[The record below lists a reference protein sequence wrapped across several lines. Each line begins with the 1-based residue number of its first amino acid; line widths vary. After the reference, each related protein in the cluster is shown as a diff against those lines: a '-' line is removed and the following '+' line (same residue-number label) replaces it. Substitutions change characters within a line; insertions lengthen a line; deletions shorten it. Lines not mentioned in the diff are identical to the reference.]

1 MKKFS
6 FEINGGEYE
15 VHIKSLEGDVAE
27 LEVNGTPYSVNVKS
41 IESENKKNLA
51 SPKAAATV
59 GTSLKP
65 APVATGAIKSVKSPL
80 PGSVIKVN
88 VVVGQAFNVG
98 DTLLIMESMKMENNI
113 LAESSGV
120 ITKINVNAGQAVLQ
134 DEVLFEY
141 SEVGAVAP
149 MPVAQ
154 PVAAPKPAPAP
165 VRAVSKPALTAQPAP
180 VQSQGGK
187 SVKSPLPGSV
197 IKVNVAAGQA
207 FREGDT
213 LLVMESMKME
223 NNILAENNGTI
234 TKVCVAAGQAV
245 LQDEVLFEYN

>member
-15 VHIKSLEGDVAE
+15 VHIKSLEGDIAE
-27 LEVNGTPYSVNVKS
+27 LEVNGTPYSVNVKNIS
-41 IESENKKNLA
+41 DESRKNTA
-51 SPKAAATV
+51 SQRTASASKAA
-59 GTSLKP
+59 
-65 APVATGAIKSVKSPL
+65 VATPQSVTGTKKSVKSPL

-88 VVVGQAFNVG
+88 VAVGQAFNVG
-98 DTLLIMESMKMENNI
+98 ETLLIREWMKKDNNI

-141 SEVGAVAP
+141 SEVGGVAP
-149 MPVAQ
+149 L
-154 PVAAPKPAPAP
+154 PVAAPAPAPKPQAAPVPVAPPAPAN
-165 VRAVSKPALTAQPAP
+165 
-180 VQSQGGK
+180 QGSR

-223 NNILAENNGTI
+223 NNILAENSGTI
-234 TKVCVAAGQAV
+234 TKVCVTAGQAV